1 MERKPLLKDAPN
13 SDRSKAETLRRLRF
27 FPTTNKESPG
37 IELKFVIFCRR
48 STLDNLGFL
57 IDPEDGASS
66 SGSITTLVGVDGM
79 TCMSCVRNIEGT
91 VGARDGIKTIKVI
104 FLCLF
109 LGDLFLIS

>member
-1 MERKPLLKDAPN
+1 MERKPLLKDAPYT
-13 SDRSKAETLRRLRF
+13 DQSKAETLRRLRF
-27 FPTTNKESPG
+27 FPINIKESR
-37 IELKFVIFCRR
+37 EFKLKLLFFCYR

-91 VGARDGIKTIKVI
+91 VGARDGINNIKV
-104 FLCLF
+104 FVSLC
-109 LGDLFLIS
+109 S